1 MLAAVTVLCAG
12 FRAWGREMNK
22 DVSPIE
28 AGLMPFVRMKKKV
41 HTANIHVDTCI
52 STCVFTCIATCYFL
66 GQLYR
71 QVRCVRAAADPRR
84 PLRGLPQVASVTQCR
99 ALLSS
104 ACAGWTPTTATPRVT
119 RAW

>member
-1 MLAAVTVLCAG
+1 MTVLCAG

-41 HTANIHVDTCI
+41 HTTNIHVDM
-52 STCVFTCIATCYFL
+52 CIATCIIKCIITSDL
-66 GQLYR
+66 PGQLYR

-84 PLRGLPQVASVTQCR
+84 PLRGIPQVASITQ
-99 ALLSS
+99 
-104 ACAGWTPTTATPRVT
+104 
-119 RAW
+119 